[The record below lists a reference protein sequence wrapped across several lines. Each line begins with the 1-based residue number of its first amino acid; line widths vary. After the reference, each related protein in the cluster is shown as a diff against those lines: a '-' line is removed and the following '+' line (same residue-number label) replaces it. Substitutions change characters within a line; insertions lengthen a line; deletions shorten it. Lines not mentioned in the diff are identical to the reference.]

1 MDSGRVG
8 VDLQDL
14 GLPPKAGL
22 RRASA
27 MGFRAVQFP
36 AVTGELSARFLS
48 MSGRR
53 HLKRFAAGLGLDVAA
68 LVADF
73 PSMRLTQPN
82 SIDQRVN
89 QTIDVIEMAAN
100 MAVPVV
106 VTSLGAVTDAESGAV
121 APVAAEALG
130 RLAEAS
136 DARNVTLALR
146 PAYDTGGRL
155 VSVLNE
161 IACLAVGVCLDP
173 AETVMCGCHPLDR
186 FDDWA
191 TRVALVYVRDATAG
205 EPGRAGRE
213 TSLGEGEV
221 DLRGMLAALR
231 DCEYRG
237 DFILRR
243 EEATSPATQLPAS
256 LATFCSMQSSL

>member
-36 AVTGELSARFLS
+36 AVAGELSARTLS
-48 MSGRR
+48 ISGRR
-53 HLKRFAAGLGLDVAA
+53 HVKRFAAGLGLDIAA

-89 QTIDVIEMAAN
+89 QTIEVIEMAAS

-121 APVAAEALG
+121 VPVAGEALG

-136 DARNVTLALR
+136 DARNATLALK
-146 PAYDTGGRL
+146 PAFDAGGRL
-155 VSVLNE
+155 VNVLNA

-173 AETVMCGCHPLDR
+173 AEMVMRGCNPLDR

-191 TRVALVYVRDATAG
+191 ARVALVHVRDATAG
-205 EPGRAGRE
+205 EPGRVGRE

-221 DLRGMLAALR
+221 DIRGMIVALR

-243 EEATSPATQLPAS
+243 AEATSPATELSES
-256 LATFCSMQSSL
+256 LTTFRSMQSNL